1 MDHINHIRS
10 INNIPKMSARDA
22 FVSTNQSFGIFCGIP
37 FQRDQLLLNLLSS
50 YCNKIGIVLLHNN
63 LSFENQL
70 GKIYTLN
77 PSLGNTNFKMILAN
91 QTMALQSITSYYDPL
106 YGLNDNEILNVIVP
120 STNYGIDSSI
130 QQLRSILSDYLS
142 IIKYQFSKRNDIWG
156 NYPYSLDLLLE
167 LTSMP
172 FDVLRNEVL
181 TYLPNDIKQSITSR
195 LSASGMQQMVYNA
208 VNSFA
213 HSISGILWTSRSFQN
228 HTKTS
233 IISTVANKQLLSINI
248 PGTRPDVLDYIFYEI
263 QHLVESNIPFLLVE
277 YGININQSAKL
288 KSLFLSDH
296 SSSFYSTG
304 IVSENTSSVISPDN
318 PNELTDLF
326 GQIQEMFV
334 FSCASTISA
343 QPFSDGIGN
352 YFRQVTEHHVDRHR
366 QPFRIFSGH
375 GDGDV
380 QRETSQKIITPE
392 ELTNL
397 STGCLLYG
405 KNHPIPTLISNFI
418 FQE

>member
-1 MDHINHIRS
+1 
-10 INNIPKMSARDA
+10 MSARDA

-181 TYLPNDIKQSITSR
+181 TYLPSSSSTEGGYFAQFNSNSNSFVHEVELSSTPPIISPPSSD
-195 LSASGMQQMVYNA
+195 SASAYYDEEYEHEMQRLKKQQRSIQRDYNRLA
-208 VNSFA
+208 
-213 HSISGILWTSRSFQN
+213 
-228 HTKTS
+228 
-233 IISTVANKQLLSINI
+233 
-248 PGTRPDVLDYIFYEI
+248 
-263 QHLVESNIPFLLVE
+263 
-277 YGININQSAKL
+277 
-288 KSLFLSDH
+288 
-296 SSSFYSTG
+296 
-304 IVSENTSSVISPDN
+304 
-318 PNELTDLF
+318 
-326 GQIQEMFV
+326 
-334 FSCASTISA
+334 
-343 QPFSDGIGN
+343 
-352 YFRQVTEHHVDRHR
+352 
-366 QPFRIFSGH
+366 
-375 GDGDV
+375 
-380 QRETSQKIITPE
+380 
-392 ELTNL
+392 
-397 STGCLLYG
+397 
-405 KNHPIPTLISNFI
+405 ISNFFRNI
-418 FQE
+418 QWRNVFRILFILGIIILAIVIWNMRYVIIESITNFLISLIPIIIIIAILWYLIKNLFKY

>member
-1 MDHINHIRS
+1 MAHINHIRS
-10 INNIPKMSARDA
+10 INNIPRMSAKDA
-22 FVSTNQSFGIFCGIP
+22 FVSTDQSFGIFCGVP
-37 FQRDQLLLNLLSS
+37 FQREQLLLNLLSN
-50 YCNKIGIVLLHNN
+50 YCGKMGIVLLHNN
-63 LSFENQL
+63 LLFENQL
-70 GKIYTLN
+70 GEIYTLN

-91 QTMALQSITSYYDPL
+91 QTKSLQPITSYYDPL

-120 STNYGIDSSI
+120 STNYGINSDI
-130 QQLRSILSDYLS
+130 QQMRSILSDYLS
-142 IIKYQFSKRNDIWG
+142 IIKYQFSKRNGIFG
-156 NYPYSLDLLLE
+156 NYPYNLDLLLE

-172 FDVLRNEVL
+172 FNVLRNEVL

-195 LSASGMQQMVYNA
+195 LSAYGIQQTAYNA

-213 HSISGILWTSRSFQN
+213 HSISGILWNSRGFQN

-248 PGTRPDVLDYIFYEI
+248 PGTRPDVLDYVFYEI
-263 QHLVESNIPFLLVE
+263 QHLTESNNPFLLVE
-277 YGININQSAKL
+277 YGININQSSKL
-288 KSLFLSDH
+288 KNIFLSDH
-296 SSSFYSTG
+296 NSSIYSTG

-318 PNELTDLF
+318 SNELADLF
-326 GQIQEMFV
+326 GQIQEMFI

-352 YFRQVTEHHVDRHR
+352 YFKQVTEHHVNRHR
-366 QPFRIFSGH
+366 QPFRIFSDH

-380 QRETSQKIITPE
+380 QREISQKIITPE

-397 STGCLLYG
+397 GAGCLLYG
-405 KNHPIPTLISNFI
+405 KSHPIPVLINNFT
-418 FQE
+418 FN